1 MAQELADSP
10 GITLGAVGVVRNA
23 IKSTGRQSL
32 EGVVSEIVL
41 GPGWEEALDGV
52 EDFSHLVV
60 IYWMHR
66 VAPEERLLTKVRPR
80 RMPELPPVG
89 VFASR
94 SPARPNPLGLA
105 TVKLVERRGGIL
117 RVMGLD
123 AVDGSPVLDVKPY
136 IPEIDAVDGARI
148 PAWMHTLSFTGKPG
162 EG

>member
-1 MAQELADSP
+1 MAQELTNSL
-10 GITLGAVGVVRNA
+10 GITLGAVGVVRNSL
-23 IKSTGRQSL
+23 KSIGRQRL
-32 EGVVSEIVL
+32 EGVVSDIVMD
-41 GPGWEEALDGV
+41 PGWEKALDGV

-66 VAPEERLLTKVRPR
+66 VAPEERLLTRIRPR
-80 RMPELPPVG
+80 RMPELPLVG

-105 TVKLVERRGGIL
+105 TVKLVERRGGTL

-136 IPEIDAVDGARI
+136 IPEIDAVDGALI
-148 PAWMHTLSFTGKPG
+148 PDWMRTLSFTGKAG